1 MSEPLTLD
9 AMLASIGWRLDYHGN
24 GDVCATD
31 VHSGALRISD
41 RWGPD
46 WTRAAI
52 FACGSRGP
60 EGAWL
65 TFDEAVAAAYRH
77 HVLGER
83 EAVDPGDSTG
93 ARCAVYAVEAGPVE
107 DCDEGDPLVAAF
119 IRWRDADDP
128 RPLWEYVGTDEAG
141 LDARIRR
148 RMTDIDG
155 TPDTLPAVD
164 ACAS

>member
-1 MSEPLTLD
+1 MSEPLTLEDIAALPVGARVWWHDDWHFQAERVGPNLWTGLDDIEGEDFTD
-9 AMLASIGWRLDYHGN
+9 ADMA
-24 GDVCATD
+24 GDPV
-31 VHSGALRISD
+31 VYLVE
-41 RWGPD
+41 
-46 WTRAAI
+46 
-52 FACGSRGP
+52 P
-60 EGAWL
+60 E
-65 TFDEAVAAAYRH
+65 EAENAPA
-77 HVLGER
+77 
-83 EAVDPGDSTG
+83 DSTG